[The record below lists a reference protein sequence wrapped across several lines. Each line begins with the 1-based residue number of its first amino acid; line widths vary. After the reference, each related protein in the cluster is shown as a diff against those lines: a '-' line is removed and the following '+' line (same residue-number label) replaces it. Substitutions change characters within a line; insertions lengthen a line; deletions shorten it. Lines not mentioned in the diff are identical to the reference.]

1 MNKLFTVTIDG
12 REDFTTV
19 DLTRVRY
26 MLYKQ
31 GSLSI
36 VLDGGSRD
44 EIIFADISRDDAAN
58 VVRAWE
64 SISAIGE

>member
-12 REDFTTV
+12 RDDFTTV

-36 VLDGGSRD
+36 VLDGGSRE

-64 SISAIGE
+64 RAIGE